1 MPTFS
6 RSAYTRAINYRE
18 QQLKENIQPRI
29 KKYNDYTYQKLA
41 EEEGTIRGKMKD
53 MSSEIKTIESNI
65 KDVKNILS
73 KSSSLLSEANARI
86 GKEEQESR
94 NSIVTSGT
102 LPYPEDP
109 RKTIFN
115 GRNIICFILS
125 GFTAAAFSQDI
136 AEGIGF
142 ILFMPAFFFLFKVIA
157 YWVLKN
163 DDAQVNREYLTK
175 IYEYNNS
182 IRKKFTPSQDYLKF
196 KKVAE
201 DMNHSIAKNEI
212 YKKKYYTKLSSVE
225 FEILVLKKILLELKR
240 FKKRASE
247 RERTSKINAFEMKN
261 RSGAQNIKEKLL
273 KPIRGKSNWSC
284 PYCTNLS
291 DVNLAEADHIH
302 PVNKGGLTTLQNMV
316 LICKKCNSKKTN
328 LLLRIFCKK
337 QSYDYNGVCERLEKL
352 GKDV

>member
-1 MPTFS
+1 M
-6 RSAYTRAINYRE
+6 TRASNYLD
-18 QQLKENIQPRI
+18 QKLKNNIQPRI
-29 KKYNDYTYQKLA
+29 KKFNDYTYQKLV
-41 EEEGTIRGKMKD
+41 EEEETIRGKINEI
-53 MSSEIKTIESNI
+53 SSEIKTIEFNI
-65 KDVKNILS
+65 KDTKNILT
-73 KSSSLLSEANARI
+73 KSSSLLSEANARM
-86 GKEEQESR
+86 GNEEQESR

-109 RKTIFN
+109 LQPIFN
-115 GRNIICFILS
+115 GRNITCFILS
-125 GFTAAAFSQDI
+125 GFVAFAFSQDI
-136 AEGIGF
+136 AKGIGF

-163 DDAQVNREYLTK
+163 NDDQVNKEYLTK
-175 IYEYNNS
+175 VYEYNNS

-201 DMNHSIAKNEI
+201 DMNQSIVKNEI
-212 YKKKYYTKLSSVE
+212 FKKKYYTKLSSVE
-225 FEILVLKKILLELKR
+225 FEILLLKKILIELKR

-261 RSGAQNIKEKLL
+261 RSGSQNIKEKLL
-273 KPIRGKSNWSC
+273 KPIRGKSNWVC

-328 LLLRIFCKK
+328 LMLRVFCKK
-337 QSYDYNGVCERLEKL
+337 QSYDYNEVCDRLEKL

>member
-1 MPTFS
+1 MT
-6 RSAYTRAINYRE
+6 RSSNNLD
-18 QQLKENIQPRI
+18 QKLKKLIQPRI
-29 KKYNDYTYQKLA
+29 KKYNDYTYQKLVQ
-41 EEEGTIRGKMKD
+41 EEETIRDKISD
-53 MSSEIKTIESNI
+53 MSSEIKTIEFNI
-65 KDVKNILS
+65 KDVKKDLS
-73 KSSSLLSEANARI
+73 KASELVSEVNARMN
-86 GKEEQESR
+86 KEEQESK
-94 NSIVTSGT
+94 NNIVRSGT

-109 RKTIFN
+109 LQSIFN
-115 GRNIICFILS
+115 GRNIICFILA
-125 GFTAAAFSQDI
+125 GFVAFAFGQDI

-142 ILFMPAFFFLFKVIA
+142 ILFMPGFFVLFRVIA
-157 YWVLKN
+157 YWILKDS
-163 DDAQVNREYLTK
+163 DDQANREYLAK

-182 IRKKFTPSQDYLKF
+182 IRKKFKPSPDYLRL
-196 KKVAE
+196 KKVVE
-201 DMNHSIAKNEI
+201 KVNPSIGASEVI
-212 YKKKYYTKLSSVE
+212 IKKYYTKLGSVE
-225 FEILVLKKILLELKR
+225 FESLVSKKILTELKR

-328 LLLRIFCKK
+328 LMLRVFCKK
-337 QSYDYNGVCERLEKL
+337 QGYDYNGVCERLEKL

>member
-1 MPTFS
+1 M
-6 RSAYTRAINYRE
+6 TRASNYLD
-18 QQLKENIQPRI
+18 QQLKKNIQPRI
-29 KKYNDYTYQKLA
+29 KKYNEYTYQKLV

-53 MSSEIKTIESNI
+53 MSLEIKTIEFNI

-73 KSSSLLSEANARI
+73 KSSSLVSEANARM
-86 GKEEQESR
+86 GNEEQESK

-102 LPYPEDP
+102 LPYPENP
-109 RKTIFN
+109 HHPIFN
-115 GRNIICFILS
+115 GRNLVCVAISILGFGLLSENFGGGAFIFIPGIFILS
-125 GFTAAAFSQDI
+125 SFAAAQ
-136 AEGIGF
+136 
-142 ILFMPAFFFLFKVIA
+142 ILKESDDQINKEHSTKV
-157 YWVLKN
+157 
-163 DDAQVNREYLTK
+163 
-175 IYEYNNS
+175 YEYKNL
-182 IRKKFTPSQDYLKF
+182 IKKKFIPSQDYLKL

-201 DMNHSIAKNEI
+201 DMNQSIVKNEVF
-212 YKKKYYTKLSSVE
+212 KKKYYTKLSSVE
-225 FEILVLKKILLELKR
+225 FEILVLKKILIELKR

>member
-1 MPTFS
+1 M
-6 RSAYTRAINYRE
+6 TRASNYRD
-18 QQLKENIQPRI
+18 QQLKKDIQPYI
-29 KKYNDYTYQKLA
+29 KKYYDYTYQKLV
-41 EEEGTIRGKMKD
+41 EEEEIIRGNIND
-53 MSSEIKTIESNI
+53 MSSEIKKIEFNI
-65 KDVKNILS
+65 KDVNKDLS
-73 KSSSLLSEANARI
+73 KASELVSDANARMN
-86 GKEEQESR
+86 KEEQESK
-94 NSIVTSGT
+94 NNIVTSGT

-109 RKTIFN
+109 LQSIFN
-115 GRNIICFILS
+115 GRNIICFILA
-125 GFTAAAFSQDI
+125 GFVAFAFGQDI

-142 ILFMPAFFFLFKVIA
+142 ILFMPGFFVLFRVIA
-157 YWVLKN
+157 YWILKDS
-163 DDAQVNREYLTK
+163 DDQANREYLAK

-182 IRKKFTPSQDYLKF
+182 IRKKFTPSPDYLKF

-201 DMNHSIAKNEI
+201 GMNQSIVKNEI
-212 YKKKYYTKLSSVE
+212 LKKKYYTKLSSVE
-225 FEILVLKKILLELKR
+225 FNILVNKKVLIEFKR

>member
-1 MPTFS
+1 MP
-6 RSAYTRAINYRE
+6 RASNYLD
-18 QQLKENIQPRI
+18 QKLKKNIQPRI
-29 KKYNDYTYQKLA
+29 KKYNDCTYQKLV
-41 EEEGTIRGKMKD
+41 EEEETIRGKMND
-53 MSSEIKTIESNI
+53 MSSEIKTIEFNI
-65 KDVKNILS
+65 KDVKNNLS
-73 KSSSLLSEANARI
+73 KCSELVSAANARM

-102 LPYPEDP
+102 LSYPKDP
-109 RKTIFN
+109 LHPIFN
-115 GRNIICFILS
+115 GRNLVCVAISILGFGLLSGKYGNEAFIFIPGIFILS
-125 GFTAAAFSQDI
+125 IFAVAR
-136 AEGIGF
+136 
-142 ILFMPAFFFLFKVIA
+142 ILKES
-157 YWVLKN
+157 
-163 DDAQVNREYLTK
+163 DAQMEKEYSTEV
-175 IYEYNNS
+175 YEYNNS
-182 IRKKFTPSQDYLKF
+182 IKKKFTPSQDYLRN
-196 KKVAE
+196 KKIAE
-201 DMNHSIAKNEI
+201 DMNQSITKNEI
-212 YKKKYYTKLSSVE
+212 FKKKYYTKLSSVE
-225 FEILVLKKILLELKR
+225 FEILVLKKILIELKR

-261 RSGAQNIKEKLL
+261 RSGSQIIKEKLL

-328 LLLRIFCKK
+328 LMLRVFCKK